1 MIKSSS
7 RWRAAYCSGF
17 GPLRAIGW
25 VPDIARLGLP
35 KPLLAC
41 TRCGPID
48 GWCWPGAER
57 KGSAV
62 SRMYYAWHND
72 AQRP

>member
-25 VPDIARLGLP
+25 VPDISRLGTPQATVGLH
-35 KPLLAC
+35 PLWPDRWMVLAG
-41 TRCGPID
+41 RG
-48 GWCWPGAER
+48 E
-57 KGSAV
+57 KGKCRFADV
-62 SRMYYAWHND
+62 LCL
-72 AQRP
+72 AQ